1 MPWEHEPQATVSTA
15 FSSSPKL
22 SRVLLSTEYMFSI
35 SFRKDRNEEQE
46 NNLVTLIIKIKF
58 SLLAM
63 CLHKVIETRFLTN
76 QRA

>member
-58 SLLAM
+58 SLLTM